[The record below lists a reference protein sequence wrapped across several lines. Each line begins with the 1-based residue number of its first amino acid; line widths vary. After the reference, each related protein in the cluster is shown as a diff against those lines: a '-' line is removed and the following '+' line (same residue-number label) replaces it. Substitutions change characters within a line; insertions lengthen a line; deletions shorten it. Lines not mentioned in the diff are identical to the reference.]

1 MADLRTEIREAFDK
15 EQSAFPPPPTIR
27 HEVVDAVVTRQKSSA
42 VGGGGQPNFQW
53 VAVAAAILITVAIV
67 AGLMS
72 VRLAQHQVPS
82 RPSPPTSTP
91 GPLEDYGP
99 PPAGVQ
105 LIYVVDPRNWQWLH

>member
-27 HEVVDAVVTRQKSSA
+27 HEVVDAVVARQKGSA

-72 VRLAQHQVPS
+72 VRLSQHQGPR
-82 RPSPPTSTP
+82 RPSPPKSTP
-91 GPLEDYGP
+91 RPPVDYRP
-99 PPAGVQ
+99 PPAGGP
-105 LIYVVDPRNWQWLH
+105 LILPSYP